1 MGKLPWREALHSGRW
16 SRRALLGTASLAGSV
31 PIVAAACILRPAER
45 RTGSRP
51 GVLTVAWNV
60 GDVPGG
66 EPAVRQ
72 LLEAVDEAS
81 THPHSPA
88 AAGYRLELERF
99 IAETFSESVLNARAW
114 ELRVGAM
121 QHGYGPD
128 LVIGGENFI
137 SLLATEGVLL
147 PFDGASAPALDVRP
161 AEFIPAALDGLRTR
175 GRLFA
180 LPLSVTPAVL
190 YYNPKLFFRYG
201 VQPPQREWGW
211 RELLDAAQR
220 LTQDVDPSGNPLTW
234 GLLFDSGLPL
244 AGPNVHLGS
253 LLLPLIWQNGGDVVT
268 RDLKASALDRDEAI
282 TAVEFVAELL
292 HRRRVMPRTLQPSD
306 GARLALAER
315 AAMFYQYLGLP
326 ENWRSRFRIAEL
338 PQGRHRATGVEVVS
352 AVAVNGRG
360 PQVPLAAR
368 AALALAD
375 AGQAAGQQF
384 VPARREALEAM
395 ERRGLWNDQELAVIR
410 NSLEY
415 ARTALPKL
423 SRRAIYYI
431 RNALRTYLERPLVLN
446 DRPPKLACQEAAVA
460 ISGILAL
467 AATD

>member
-1 MGKLPWREALHSGRW
+1 MGKLPWREAPCSGRW
-16 SRRALLGTASLAGSV
+16 SRRALLGTAGLAGSI
-31 PIVAAACILRPAER
+31 PAVAAACILRPAER

-72 LLEAVDEAS
+72 LLEAVDETS
-81 THPHSPA
+81 VHPHSPA
-88 AAGYRLELERF
+88 SAGYRLELERF

-128 LVIGGENFI
+128 LVIGGETFI
-137 SLLATEGVLL
+137 SEGVLL
-147 PFDGASAPALDVRP
+147 PFDGAGAPVLDVRL
-161 AEFIPAALDGLRTR
+161 AEYLPAALDGLRTR
-175 GRLFA
+175 GQLFA

-201 VQPPQREWGW
+201 ANPPQRDWSW
-211 RELLDAAQR
+211 RELLEAAQR
-220 LTQDVDPSGNPLTW
+220 LTQDIDPSGNPLTW
-234 GLLFDSGLPL
+234 GLPL
-244 AGPNVHLGS
+244 AGPNVQLGS

-268 RDLKASALDRDEAI
+268 RDLKASALDRAEAI

-292 HRRRVMPRTLQPSD
+292 HRRRVMPRTLQPSE

-315 AAMFYQYLGLP
+315 AAMFYQYVGPP
-326 ENWRSRFRIAEL
+326 ESWRSRFRIAEL
-338 PQGRHRATGVEVVS
+338 PQGRRRATGLEVVS

-360 PQVPLAAR
+360 PQAPLATR

-375 AGQAAGQQF
+375 TGQAAGQQL
-384 VPARREALEAM
+384 VPAKRDAIEAM
-395 ERRGLWNDQELAVIR
+395 ERRNLWTEQELAVIR

>member
-1 MGKLPWREALHSGRW
+1 MGKLPWREAPGSGRW
-16 SRRALLGTASLAGSV
+16 SRRALLGTGGLAGSV
-31 PIVAAACILRPAER
+31 PAVAAACILRPAER

-72 LLEAVDEAS
+72 LLEAVAEAS
-81 THPHSPA
+81 LHPHSPA

-99 IAETFSESVLNARAW
+99 ITETFSESVLNARAW

-128 LVIGGENFI
+128 LVIGGETFI

-147 PFDGASAPALDVRP
+147 PFDGAGAPAADVRA
-161 AEFIPAALDGLRTR
+161 AEFLPAALDGLRTR
-175 GRLFA
+175 GQLFA

-201 VQPPQREWGW
+201 ANPPQRDWSW

-220 LTQDVDPSGNPLTW
+220 LTQDIDPSGNPLTW

-244 AGPNVHLGS
+244 AGPNVQLGS

-292 HRRRVMPRTLQPSD
+292 HRRRVMPRTLQPAE

-315 AAMFYQYLGLP
+315 VAMFYQYLGPL
-326 ENWRSRFRIAEL
+326 ESWRSRFRIAEL
-338 PQGRHRATGVEVVS
+338 PQGRRRATGLEVVL

-360 PQVPLAAR
+360 PQAPLAAR

-375 AGQAAGQQF
+375 AGQAAGQQL
-384 VPARREALEAM
+384 VPARRDALEAM
-395 ERRGLWNDQELAVIR
+395 ERHGPWNDQELVVIR

-415 ARTALPKL
+415 ARTALPRI

-431 RNALRTYLERPLVLN
+431 RTALRTYLERPLVLN